1 MGLVPGSENEN
12 NFTLPESAIS
22 AVLQNREE
30 ARRSK
35 DFTTA
40 DRLREELKAKVCA
53 CWSFFWPVSVS
64 SAMISYLLS
73 FFGDRA

>member
-12 NFTLPESAIS
+12 NFTLAESAIS

-53 CWSFFWPVSVS
+53 R
-64 SAMISYLLS
+64 AL
-73 FFGDRA
+73 FGPSRCRPL